1 MRRSTGMTVQSI
13 NPATEELLATF
24 EEFTEQQLDQAM
36 DRATLAFER
45 WRQVSFAERSRLM
58 TGAASY
64 LREHKPRLAG
74 LITAEMGKPIVEAEA
89 EVEKCAWNC
98 DFYAEHAERF
108 LAAQTIPSGA
118 RRSYVAFEPL
128 GPVLAIMPW
137 NFPFWQV
144 FRFASPTIMAGN
156 TALLKHASNVTQCA
170 LAIED
175 AFRASGFPDGVFQT
189 LLISGP
195 ATESLIQDNR
205 VRAVTLTGSDTT
217 GSKVGGASGRALKK
231 SVLELGGSD
240 PFIVL
245 ADADL
250 QAAAETAVRA
260 RNQNAGQSCIAAK
273 RFVVVETVA
282 DEFERRFI
290 DGVAGLRIGDPVQR
304 ETQIG
309 PLAREDLRDAI
320 EGQVRRSVEHGANVA
335 VGGHRMDGKGY
346 FYAPTVLTGVTA
358 EMPAAREE
366 TFGPVAAVIRARDTD
381 KAIAIAN
388 DSQFGLG
395 ASLWTRDIE
404 RARDLAREVQ
414 AGSVFINGM
423 VASDPRLPFGGIK
436 RSGYG
441 RELSEFGIREFVNIK
456 TVWIG
461 PATEPTPALPAVE

>member
-1 MRRSTGMTVQSI
+1 MTIKSI

-24 EEFTEQQLDQAM
+24 EELTEQQLDQAL
-36 DRATLAFER
+36 DRAVLAFER
-45 WRQVSFAERSRLM
+45 WRRVSFAERSRLM
-58 TGAASY
+58 RGAASY
-64 LREHKPRLAG
+64 LRGHKPRLAG

-89 EVEKCAWNC
+89 EIEKCAWNC
-98 DFYAEHAERF
+98 DFYAENAERF
-108 LAAQTIPSGA
+108 LAAQTIPSSA
-118 RRSYVAFEPL
+118 RQSYASFEPL

-156 TALLKHASNVTQCA
+156 TALLKHASNVSQCA
-170 LAIED
+170 LAIEEV
-175 AFRASGFPDGVFQT
+175 FRRTGFPGGVFQT

-205 VRAVTLTGSDTT
+205 IRAVTLTGSDST
-217 GSKVGGASGRALKK
+217 GGKVGGAAGRAVKK

-240 PFIVL
+240 PFILL

-250 QAAAETAVRA
+250 QAAAETGVRA
-260 RNQNAGQSCIAAK
+260 RNQNTGQSCIAAK
-273 RFVVVETVA
+273 RFIVVGEIA
-282 DEFERRFI
+282 DEFEARFI
-290 DGVAGLRIGDPVQR
+290 EGVNNLRVGDPMQR

-309 PLAREDLRDAI
+309 PLARGDLRDSIA
-320 EGQVRRSVEHGANVA
+320 GQVRCSVEQGAHVA
-335 VGGHRMDGKGY
+335 VGGHRMEGKGY
-346 FYAPTVLTGVTA
+346 FYAPTVLTGMTT
-358 EMPAAREE
+358 EMAAAREE
-366 TFGPVAAVIRARDTD
+366 TFGPLAAVIRARDTD
-381 KAIAIAN
+381 EAIAIAN

-404 RARDLAREVQ
+404 RALTLASEIQ

-456 TVWIG
+456 TVWVG
-461 PATEPTPALPAVE
+461 PATGPTPALPAVE